1 MKRLHRLTALLIK
14 FQTKASLKV
23 KALSEEFGVSSRT
36 IYRDIQALEEAGV
49 PIGYEPGEDYFL
61 LEGYQVPPVHFTA
74 EEANAL
80 ITGKAIIDQNSDA
93 SLIENFGTAINKV
106 RAVLRSKEKE
116 HTNFLEKRIAPSQ
129 PTKNQS
135 NNLIQIQQAIS
146 TFSILQIEY
155 SSAIGVKSQR
165 AVEPLALYFTQE
177 HWILVAYCKLRKAH
191 REFRLD
197 RISGISFTEQHFP
210 PNQFSLDNYFK
221 KYSSS

>member
-14 FQTKASLKV
+14 FQTKSSLKV
-23 KALSEEFGVSSRT
+23 KMLSEEFGVSSRT

-61 LEGYQVPPVHFTA
+61 LEGYQVPPVHFTS

-80 ITGKAIIDQNSDA
+80 ITGKAIIDQNSDS
-93 SLIENFGTAINKV
+93 SLIENFGTAIDKV
-106 RAVLRSKEKE
+106 RAVLRSQEKKQ
-116 HTNFLEKRIAPSQ
+116 TNFLEQRIAPSQ
-129 PTKNQS
+129 PAKSQS
-135 NNLIQIQQAIS
+135 GNLIQIQQAIS
-146 TFSILQIEY
+146 MFSVLQIEY
-155 SSAIGVKSQR
+155 SSAIGVKSLR
-165 AVEPLALYFTQE
+165 EVEPLALYFTQE

-197 RISGISFTEQHFP
+197 RISSVSRTAQHFP
-210 PNQFSLDNYFK
+210 PNQFSLDDYFK